1 MADTSAYVNAYID
14 NAVGMLHENI
24 NTILQMK
31 TQAKLTADII
41 SAKTEEVKNLQVQL
55 DDVKTELESTRANLE
70 KEFESSRSDLQNKLN
85 STVSE
90 LEKTKTV
97 DNEEINK
104 ARADARK
111 WEEECNALKSK
122 QGVAET
128 LTNQFNDVKKQ
139 LISKTQEFD
148 NLNNQFNSTKQEL
161 DQIKISLLE
170 KEKQIEDYEKQNV
183 RKASQSTP
191 KKNINS
197 KNVLQPQVVET
208 EEKDDDF

>member
-31 TQAKLTADII
+31 TQAKMAVDTI
-41 SAKTEEVKNLQVQL
+41 SARNEEVKNLQVQL
-55 DDVKTELESTRANLE
+55 DEIKLEYESSKSNLE
-70 KEFESSRSDLQNKLN
+70 KEFNSNRSNLQSKLD
-85 STVSE
+85 STISE

-111 WEEECNALKSK
+111 WEEECNVLKGK
-122 QGVAET
+122 QGLVDT

-139 LISKTQEFD
+139 LISKTKEFD
-148 NLNNQFNSTKQEL
+148 DINNQYSSIKEEL
-161 DQIKISLLE
+161 EQVKKLLTDSE
-170 KEKQIEDYEKQNV
+170 KKLEEYENHNV
-183 RKASQSTP
+183 KTPSKSAP
-191 KKNINS
+191 KKNINT
-197 KNVLQPQVVET
+197 KNIVPPVVEP

>member
-41 SAKTEEVKNLQVQL
+41 SARNEEVKSLQVQL

-70 KEFESSRSDLQNKLN
+70 KEFESSRSDLQNKLE

-111 WEEECNALKSK
+111 WEDEYNAIKGK
-122 QGVAET
+122 QGLVDT

-139 LISKTQEFD
+139 LISKTQEYD
-148 NLNNQFNSTKQEL
+148 NLNNQYNSIKEEL
-161 DQIKISLLE
+161 EQIKGLLSE
-170 KEKQIEDYEKQNV
+170 KENQIEEYEKQNV
-183 RKASQSTP
+183 KRSSQSAP
-191 KKNINS
+191 KKIINS
-197 KNVLQPQVVET
+197 KNVIQPQVVEP
-208 EEKDDDF
+208 EEKADDF